1 MPQWSEYKEHAIAR
15 GSLALEVYV
24 AVSTPVKPPEEVAAV
39 LSDHLAYIQSLE
51 QQGAVMFAG
60 PLSDE
65 TGALMEGKGML
76 VLRAESLEAARGLA
90 DNDPMHK
97 SGARSF
103 ELRRWLINEG
113 SLNISLGLSGQ
124 TVSL

>member
-1 MPQWSEYKEHAIAR
+1 
-15 GSLALEVYV
+15 
-24 AVSTPVKPPEEVAAV
+24 
-39 LSDHLAYIQSLE
+39 
-51 QQGAVMFAG
+51 
-60 PLSDE
+60 
-65 TGALMEGKGML
+65 ML